1 MNKTNKL
8 AADYEKEIERLKSSN
23 EFLEFETKLNFEVEQ
38 ANNKL
43 FAQLNTMIVEQDKQI
58 RKLAKAI
65 TEIEKVTLR
74 DEKELLNERL
84 SSLHSWE
91 GEIYGTQKE

>member
-1 MNKTNKL
+1 MNKINKL

-23 EFLEFETKLNFEVEQ
+23 ELLEFETKFNFEVEQ

-43 FAQLNTMIVEQDKQI
+43 LAQLNTMIVEQDKQI

-65 TEIEKVTLR
+65 TEIEKLTLR